1 MNKIAFTIFL
11 SLLAFPGAAK
21 GSAPDQPLMQSA
33 NLVWAGLDYSMMRF
47 ICDTN
52 LVKVPDLLFQN
63 MPERWNDLFLDERI
77 EGVADALQR
86 RISIDISG
94 VTKRNRHLNK
104 SQISSDVNKRNDF
117 VLETQIT
124 SIDISNAVKT
134 LEMENQSGLGLIFI
148 VDRFVSQTVM
158 ISGPSTG
165 PNRGVY
171 TPMKKNSG
179 AIYVVFFDIASREV
193 LSATREVRTVS
204 TGGSFRNFWFGPIKE
219 VDRDLAKFKLR

>member
-1 MNKIAFTIFL
+1 
-11 SLLAFPGAAK
+11 
-21 GSAPDQPLMQSA
+21 
-33 NLVWAGLDYSMMRF
+33 MMRF